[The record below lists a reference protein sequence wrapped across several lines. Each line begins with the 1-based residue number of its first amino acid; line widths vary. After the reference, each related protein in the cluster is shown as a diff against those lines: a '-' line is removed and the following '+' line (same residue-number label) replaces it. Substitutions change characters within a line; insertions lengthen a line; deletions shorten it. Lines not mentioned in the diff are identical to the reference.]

1 MVNETNKKNITA
13 KLLKTKSEIEKQIE
27 HLKKND
33 PFTDPEHANDNAAV
47 DTDVR
52 EQTYHDTV
60 QAEIDTLQSRIEEVE
75 KALSKVEKEQYG
87 YCARCGKDIPAARLE
102 LVPEAQYCVDCENQI
117 KK

>member
-1 MVNETNKKNITA
+1 MVNEKSKKEITS
-13 KLLKTKSEIEKQIE
+13 KLLKTQAEIEKQIAS
-27 HLKKND
+27 LKKND
-33 PFTDPEHANDNAAV
+33 PFADPEHANDNAAV

-60 QAEIDTLQSRIEEVE
+60 QAEIDSLQSRMEEVTL
-75 KALSKVEKEQYG
+75 AISKVEKGQYG
-87 YCARCGKDIPAARLE
+87 YCARCSKDIPVARLE